1 MQVQAVKNKIREYLD
16 AQNFQQ
22 EAQFTDNYF
31 IPFLQFL
38 MQILMD
44 LQESNPDLSKKQFYA
59 VLLDLSLEESEEDG
73 VCYNLLLDTMD
84 YVVGFHSR
92 VAREGMLGEFIHLM
106 QTMD

>member
-1 MQVQAVKNKIREYLD
+1 MQAQVLKNKIREYLD

-22 EAQFTDNYF
+22 KDQFTDNEF
-31 IPFLQFL
+31 IPFLRFL

-44 LQESNPDLSKKQFYA
+44 LQGSNTDLSKKWFYA
-59 VLLDLSLEESEEDG
+59 VLLDLSLDESEEEG

-84 YVVGFHSR
+84 YVVGFHSA
-92 VAREGMLGEFIHLM
+92 VAREGVLAEFIHLM